1 MSANVT
7 QTMDLT
13 QAMQTLKW
21 LDEERRKDKATIAA
35 LQERVEGQE
44 QRLAQQAAQIRELQ
58 TAMAGVQGV
67 LVKVKEF
74 EETVSN
80 YRNEL
85 LLQMDQRDKARRKE
99 MAESERLRRLEYESL
114 IVNLKEM
121 EKELSVLPR
130 YEENLTALRAA
141 DQRLNETLQQLEVA
155 VADLGKR
162 SDDRLQTVAYLEE
175 QRRADN
181 RRIVELEHEAVELRK
196 KIENLVKKL
205 PLLEETLQ
213 KQQRR
218 VDEAIEE
225 TRKYEKPIEELR
237 ISDFQ
242 REQKMKQYLDQ
253 GKQVAAEMERLRVQT
268 QGFIEQQQLVKRA
281 LSALEK
287 FRARIE
293 RRQDELAER
302 QRMNEEQSQ
311 KRWEEWQE
319 ARLKEQKK
327 RDVVIE
333 ERWRQQRETNETY
346 LKRLDKMQS
355 TLEMHRAQLVTM
367 WEESRA
373 QATSLLKA
381 AQDVYQTLNEPID
394 EQLAVLH
401 SDGQE

>member
-1 MSANVT
+1 
-7 QTMDLT
+7 MDLT